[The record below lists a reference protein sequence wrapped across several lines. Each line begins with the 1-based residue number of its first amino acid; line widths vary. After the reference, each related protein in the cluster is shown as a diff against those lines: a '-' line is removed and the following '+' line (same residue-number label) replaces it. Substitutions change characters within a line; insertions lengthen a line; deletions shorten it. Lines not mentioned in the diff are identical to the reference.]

1 MSSEAALSRRGN
13 HEDLVSSVY
22 AAKTS
27 ICLLQGSNP
36 GGGGALPDKG
46 LMETC
51 GQPGYV
57 FRDFCLKQGM
67 VS

>member
-27 ICLLQGSNP
+27 ICLLQGSNKVHSFI
-36 GGGGALPDKG
+36 GAFFFYSVWQQLTDHCVY
-46 LMETC
+46 L
-51 GQPGYV
+51 
-57 FRDFCLKQGM
+57 
-67 VS
+67 